1 MLNKNQCNCAVNKIR
16 RNQTQSI
23 AVKKKKFKLTKDKI

>member
-23 AVKKKKFKLTKDKI
+23 AVKKKFKLTKDKI